1 MHGMWQNSYIKCVN
15 LTVVGNKDDDPS
27 RKVVLT
33 QDAKQFADQ
42 IGIQLFE
49 TSAKDNKNVE
59 EVRTAVHAINS
70 ASVIV
75 MICCKK
81 HFYSTLLAHCRS
93 QMIYLG
99 SRKYNNGKQLA
110 V

>member
-1 MHGMWQNSYIKCVN
+1 MWQNSYIKCVN

-59 EVRTAVHAINS
+59 EVRTTVHAIDCFGS

-75 MICCKK
+75 MICCKNI
-81 HFYSTLLAHCRS
+81 FTSLCTLIVGA
-93 QMIYLG
+93 
-99 SRKYNNGKQLA
+99 K
-110 V
+110 